1 VVSALVGISLSTQ
14 NHKQALRFAKVCY
27 LLCMIYIWVVSI
39 IMVLYGNKI
48 ISYFDSKV
56 DAIER
61 IEKSIFTILAFVI
74 L

>member
-1 VVSALVGISLSTQ
+1 
-14 NHKQALRFAKVCY
+14 
-27 LLCMIYIWVVSI
+27 
-39 IMVLYGNKI
+39 MVFYGNKI

-61 IEKSIFTILAFVI
+61 IQKSIFTILAFVI